1 MLDNINN
8 TPITYFFRNQRSGFS
23 IYKAISPIVKDC
35 DKIYI
40 VPKYRGDILSVLT
53 NMLFARRHFN
63 RNGINHVT
71 GDVHYLVLAMLG
83 CKTVLTIHD
92 MVAVKTASNPIK
104 KALLKWLWFKLP
116 LRFADRITC
125 ISESTKKQ
133 LLENFKIK
141 SEALTVIYDPLD
153 PMFEYHPK
161 EFDKIN
167 PRILHVGTGWNKNLL
182 RVIKALKG
190 IKCKLVIVG
199 KIDEEQRAA
208 IKASSIDF
216 ENYVGLS
223 DERIYEEYCKCDI
236 VSFPSIYEGFGMPII
251 EGMGTG
257 RVVVTSDVEPMNEV
271 AGRAACLVVP
281 TDVESIR
288 NGFIRVIFDDEYRD
302 SLIKKGLEN
311 VNRFKKER
319 IIEEYN
325 KVYNSLL

>member
-1 MLDNINN
+1 MNDIQCR
-8 TPITYFFRNQRSGFS
+8 TVSYFFRNHRSGFS

-40 VPKYRGDILSVLT
+40 VPKYRADILSVLT

-104 KALLKWLWFKLP
+104 KALLK
-116 LRFADRITC
+116 
-125 ISESTKKQ
+125 
-133 LLENFKIK
+133 

-182 RVIKALKG
+182 SVIKALKG

-271 AGRAACLVVP
+271 AGGAACLVVP

>member
-8 TPITYFFRNQRSGFS
+8 TPITYFFRNHRSGFS

-125 ISESTKKQ
+125 IS
-133 LLENFKIK
+133 
-141 SEALTVIYDPLD
+141 
-153 PMFEYHPK
+153 
-161 EFDKIN
+161 
-167 PRILHVGTGWNKNLL
+167 
-182 RVIKALKG
+182 
-190 IKCKLVIVG
+190 
-199 KIDEEQRAA
+199 
-208 IKASSIDF
+208 
-216 ENYVGLS
+216 
-223 DERIYEEYCKCDI
+223 
-236 VSFPSIYEGFGMPII
+236 
-251 EGMGTG
+251 
-257 RVVVTSDVEPMNEV
+257 
-271 AGRAACLVVP
+271 
-281 TDVESIR
+281 
-288 NGFIRVIFDDEYRD
+288 
-302 SLIKKGLEN
+302 
-311 VNRFKKER
+311 
-319 IIEEYN
+319 
-325 KVYNSLL
+325 

>member
-8 TPITYFFRNQRSGFS
+8 TPITYFFRNHRSGFS

-141 SEALTVIYDPLD
+141 S
-153 PMFEYHPK
+153 
-161 EFDKIN
+161 
-167 PRILHVGTGWNKNLL
+167 
-182 RVIKALKG
+182 
-190 IKCKLVIVG
+190 
-199 KIDEEQRAA
+199 Q
-208 IKASSIDF
+208 
-216 ENYVGLS
+216 
-223 DERIYEEYCKCDI
+223 
-236 VSFPSIYEGFGMPII
+236 
-251 EGMGTG
+251 
-257 RVVVTSDVEPMNEV
+257 
-271 AGRAACLVVP
+271 
-281 TDVESIR
+281 
-288 NGFIRVIFDDEYRD
+288 
-302 SLIKKGLEN
+302 KKSQK
-311 VNRFKKER
+311 FWR
-319 IIEEYN
+319 IIFLTYLCTRNPIETTTPQGC
-325 KVYNSLL
+325 KVHKHPGGG

>member
-1 MLDNINN
+1 
-8 TPITYFFRNQRSGFS
+8 
-23 IYKAISPIVKDC
+23 
-35 DKIYI
+35 
-40 VPKYRGDILSVLT
+40 
-53 NMLFARRHFN
+53 
-63 RNGINHVT
+63 
-71 GDVHYLVLAMLG
+71 
-83 CKTVLTIHD
+83 
-92 MVAVKTASNPIK
+92 
-104 KALLKWLWFKLP
+104 
-116 LRFADRITC
+116 
-125 ISESTKKQ
+125 
-133 LLENFKIK
+133 
-141 SEALTVIYDPLD
+141 
-153 PMFEYHPK
+153 MFEYHPK

-257 RVVVTSDVEPMNEV
+257 RVVVTSDV
-271 AGRAACLVVP
+271 VP

>member
-1 MLDNINN
+1 MNDIQCR
-8 TPITYFFRNQRSGFS
+8 TVSYFFRNHRSGFS
-23 IYKAISPIVKDC
+23 IYKAIPPIVKDC

-40 VPKYRGDILSVLT
+40 VPKYRADILSVLT

-167 PRILHVGTGWNKNLL
+167 PESYMLAQG
-182 RVIKALKG
+182 G
-190 IKCKLVIVG
+190 IKI
-199 KIDEEQRAA
+199 
-208 IKASSIDF
+208 S
-216 ENYVGLS
+216 
-223 DERIYEEYCKCDI
+223 
-236 VSFPSIYEGFGMPII
+236 
-251 EGMGTG
+251 
-257 RVVVTSDVEPMNEV
+257 
-271 AGRAACLVVP
+271 
-281 TDVESIR
+281 
-288 NGFIRVIFDDEYRD
+288 
-302 SLIKKGLEN
+302 
-311 VNRFKKER
+311 
-319 IIEEYN
+319 
-325 KVYNSLL
+325 